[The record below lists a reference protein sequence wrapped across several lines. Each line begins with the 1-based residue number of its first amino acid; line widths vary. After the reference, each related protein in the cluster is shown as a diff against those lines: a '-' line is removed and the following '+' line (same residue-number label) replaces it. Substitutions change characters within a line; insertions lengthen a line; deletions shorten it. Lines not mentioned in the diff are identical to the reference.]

1 VLDWYPAREDSHP
14 LIGPPIHTL
23 IPPIPTSEY
32 TDELRGYLAGF
43 RNRIGDDA
51 TPGWQAYAI
60 LSICRGLHTIRHGR
74 RLSKREAAAWAQGEF
89 PRWADLIRRAVK
101 WRDHQRDA
109 DSQDGRSSQGE
120 TRAFVA
126 EMTEFILK

>member
-1 VLDWYPAREDSHP
+1 